1 MKTSKLILLFT
12 AVIVIIALIIS
23 VMVLRNTVML
33 KRTSQQLNYQ
43 PAQSLA
49 PFDRLNFSSNFSVRI
64 IQGKN
69 YLVEYVAGSGST
81 AEPAIENRMGH
92 LFLVSDTGSR
102 YDSTDIIHVRIT
114 MPAVYE
120 ISAVN
125 DTRIEMNFFTA
136 DSLKIIL
143 GDGCE
148 FAGNNNTIKQVKC
161 STSGDAKIE
170 LSSTF

>member
-1 MKTSKLILLFT
+1 
-12 AVIVIIALIIS
+12 
-23 VMVLRNTVML
+23 ML
-33 KRTSQQLNYQ
+33 KRTAQQLNYQ

-49 PFDRLNFSSNFSVRI
+49 PFDRVSFSSNFSVRI

-69 YLVEYVAGSGST
+69 NLFEYVSDSGST
-81 AEPAIENRMGH
+81 TAPAIENRMGH
-92 LFLVSDTGSR
+92 LFLVNDSVAPR
-102 YDSTDIIHVRIT
+102 DSTGIMHVRIT
-114 MPAVYE
+114 MPTVYE

-125 DTRIEMNFFTA
+125 DTRIVMNYFTT
-136 DSLKIIL
+136 DSLKIFL

-148 FAGNNNTIKQVKC
+148 FAGSNNTIKRVKC